1 MGKGAIEDSTLI
13 ALLPDYLSESFIGHA
28 IVGQKC
34 DILRARV
41 RLLIHKSMCVD
52 EMCGVEMQKLS
63 QSIHMMHEQPHVCF
77 ALHHECFKESHFLT
91 LSLADSHPSQQT

>member
-41 RLLIHKSMCVD
+41 RFLIHESVGVD
-52 EMCGVEMQKLS
+52 EMSGVEMQILG
-63 QSIHMMHEQPHVCF
+63 QSVHMMH
-77 ALHHECFKESHFLT
+77 K
-91 LSLADSHPSQQT
+91 